1 MVVCRRVARP
11 GIVVTPRV
19 LACHQASDAT
29 TEAGDV
35 IARMACEFSY
45 EDASPDTGVLL
56 VVWAVVGMHG
66 VMSTGVGAGTPDFY
80 GDNDFNYIVRT
91 YQVRPVSHD
100 WWNASVYPA

>member
-1 MVVCRRVARP
+1 M
-11 GIVVTPRV
+11 
-19 LACHQASDAT
+19 
-29 TEAGDV
+29 
-35 IARMACEFSY
+35 
-45 EDASPDTGVLL
+45 LL

-100 WWNASVYPA
+100 WWDASVYPA